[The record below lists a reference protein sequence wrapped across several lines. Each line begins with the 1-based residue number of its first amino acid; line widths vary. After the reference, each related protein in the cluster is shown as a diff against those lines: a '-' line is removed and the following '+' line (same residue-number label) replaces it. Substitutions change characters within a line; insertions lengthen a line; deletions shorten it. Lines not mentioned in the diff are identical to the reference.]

1 MRRIWSPTAGV
12 HTPLQSGQVPSAA
25 QSAGVG
31 AAGPASAG
39 RQAADSRMAIA
50 ASSPLDWR
58 WGKGVNKLSDAPMNG
73 GSIARSTTYY
83 KYFHKTIW

>member
-1 MRRIWSPTAGV
+1 
-12 HTPLQSGQVPSAA
+12 
-25 QSAGVG
+25 
-31 AAGPASAG
+31 
-39 RQAADSRMAIA
+39 MAIA

-83 KYFHKTIW
+83 KYFHKTIWLVILTRAMSAKKLSAFWGRGFAGRAASPYLA